1 MLLKNIK
8 KYYLQ
13 LFLKIIPLYSQ
24 KTAELVSYKNITI
37 KDTLIVLKKAWFT
50 PIRRL
55 FRFIHRLF
63 VKIILG
69 FFMGLLWFASFIW
82 ITWFIAPLILPA
94 IKKMRR
100 SRAEEMDEKHWIVYH
115 QMKVYTIEQVQYM
128 MKERKKYFEW
138 QQKDNNNNITNY
150 ELSICEWKYKLSI
163 KRNSSEM
170 AYLSMEKLKF
180 NNKTNTIEIILSDKE
195 DPSLNKKYWILKWK
209 NYIQLARIF
218 SQVINKQLKLKK
230 EILDFLNKDLSEFS
244 WWKEDMTFLEYALYE
259 YMGIWKIKPVKISE
273 WLEPMT
279 FGDMLNTAKEIE
291 TLQKIWEL

>member
-1 MLLKNIK
+1 
-8 KYYLQ
+8 
-13 LFLKIIPLYSQ
+13 
-24 KTAELVSYKNITI
+24 
-37 KDTLIVLKKAWFT
+37 
-50 PIRRL
+50 
-55 FRFIHRLF
+55 
-63 VKIILG
+63 
-69 FFMGLLWFASFIW
+69 
-82 ITWFIAPLILPA
+82 
-94 IKKMRR
+94 MRR

-138 QQKDNNNNITNY
+138 QQKDNNNNIENY

-163 KRNSSEM
+163 KRNFSEM
-170 AYLSMEKLKF
+170 AYLSIEKLKF

-279 FGDMLNTAKEIE
+279 FWDMLNTAKEIE